1 MDQKVMERLDYLK
14 VKERL
19 EEFAVS
25 YLGRQHIQEMRPS
38 ALAGRVRQQLDEA
51 AEALAMVRQG
61 ASVPIPSLEGMET
74 ILALLGT
81 GYIYSERDL
90 EKLAQFL
97 RSCGQLV
104 KYMAAKQEVAPRLSS
119 YASSIRLLRPLL
131 GELEQMIRNGRIV
144 DSASKELAKARKRI
158 AMCED
163 KLRRKV
169 DALVNQ
175 YKKLMQEPLVSKR
188 GDRYV
193 LPIKK
198 EHRRLVKGVALD
210 ESASGQTVFM
220 EPTELNVLQG
230 ELAALR
236 AEEAREETKI
246 LSELSEL
253 VELSSAELRANAETV
268 GVYDYIIAR
277 GKYAQA
283 IGGCNVELNDEGRM
297 ELRDARHPLLAERM
311 VPLQFRIG
319 HSYRTLIITGPNTG
333 GKTMALK
340 TVGLL
345 TLMVQSGLLVPVG
358 EGSCFALFQ
367 KLAADIGDGQ
377 SIEHELSTFSAHITN
392 MKQVLAEADRSTLV
406 LIDEMASGTDPG
418 EGVGLSIA
426 MLEELHE
433 RGSIVIVTTHFNEIK
448 HFAAVTPGFENAR
461 MEFDTETL
469 EPLYRLRIG
478 EAGESYALAI
488 AARLGLPPR
497 IISRSRDVMARMRQ
511 GDPSAGEQA
520 EPLEKT
526 LSAEASMPG
535 AVEEEQ
541 QPAGAVNSCAEE
553 RKASSWSD
561 YQHMEAAPAG
571 ASEQSNRMTAERNH
585 DPMIEIEEKQ
595 PELSAESEE
604 LAAPNESEE
613 QAGKTEQASARV
625 KLQLGDSVYIPY
637 LDKTGIVYALQDALG
652 HVGVQVQGQKLR
664 INHKRLRLHIPA
676 AELYPPDYDLDI
688 VFETKDNRK
697 KRKLMSR
704 KHVEG
709 LFIEQAGEER
719 DGRS

>member
-1 MDQKVMERLDYLK
+1 MEPKVMERLDYNK

-25 YLGRQHIQEMRPS
+25 YLGRRHIREMSPS
-38 ALAGRVRQQLDEA
+38 ALVGRVRQQLDETE
-51 AEALAMVRQG
+51 EALVMLKQG

-74 ILALLGT
+74 ILGLLGT
-81 GYIYSERDL
+81 GYVYSEREL
-90 EKLAQFL
+90 EQLAQFL
-97 RSCGQLV
+97 RSCSQLV
-104 KYMAAKQEVAPRLSS
+104 KYMAAKQEAAPRLSA
-119 YASSIRLLRPLL
+119 YASSIGLLKPLL
-131 GELEQMIRNGRIV
+131 GALEQTLRHGRIV
-144 DSASKELAKARKRI
+144 DGASKELAKARKRI
-158 AMCED
+158 AICED

-188 GDRYV
+188 GERYV

-220 EPTELNVLQG
+220 EPAELAVLQG
-230 ELAALR
+230 ELQALR

-246 LSELSEL
+246 LSELTGL
-253 VELSSAELRANAETV
+253 VELAAAELHANAETV

-283 IGGCNVELNDEGRM
+283 IGGRNVEVNSEGRM
-297 ELRDARHPLLAERM
+297 ELREAQHPLLAGRM
-311 VPLQFRIG
+311 IPLHFRIG
-319 HSYRTLIITGPNTG
+319 LGYRTLIITGPNTG
-333 GKTMALK
+333 GKTMTLK

-345 TLMVQSGLLVPVG
+345 TLMVQSGLLVPVA
-358 EGSCFALFQ
+358 EGSCFALFE

-377 SIEHELSTFSAHITN
+377 SIEHELSTFSAHIAN
-392 MKQVLAEADRSTLV
+392 MKQVLAEADHSTLV

-433 RGSIVIVTTHFNEIK
+433 RGSVVIVTTHFNEIK
-448 HFAAVTPGFENAR
+448 HFAAMTPGFENAR

-488 AARLGLPPR
+488 AARLGLPQR
-497 IISRSRDVMARMRQ
+497 IIARSRDVIAKVRQ
-511 GDPSAGEQA
+511 GMPMVQMQAPLLEKLSDAGASILVDEAKEQEAGTCAGAASA
-520 EPLEKT
+520 EPLE
-526 LSAEASMPG
+526 
-535 AVEEEQ
+535 
-541 QPAGAVNSCAEE
+541 
-553 RKASSWSD
+553 
-561 YQHMEAAPAG
+561 H
-571 ASEQSNRMTAERNH
+571 TAER
-585 DPMIEIEEKQ
+585 I
-595 PELSAESEE
+595 
-604 LAAPNESEE
+604 
-613 QAGKTEQASARV
+613 V
-625 KLQLGDSVYIPY
+625 LQRGDSVYIPY
-637 LDKTGIVYALQDALG
+637 LDKTGVVYAPQDERG

-664 INHKRLRLHIPA
+664 INHKRLRLHIA
-676 AELYPPDYDLDI
+676 AAKLYPPDYDMDI
-688 VFETKDNRK
+688 VFETKDTRK
-697 KRKLMSR
+697 KRKLMGR

-709 LFIEQAGEER
+709 LSIEQTDEER
-719 DGRS
+719 DGRKA